1 MKTLITMIAI
11 TLTAFTARAGDTV
24 PYIAMPVGFGYA
36 IDAKG
41 IRQSNAM
48 AIHNVVYGNL
58 PAAHFNAAY
67 QHTVGLFR
75 LDLDLSTGR
84 VRQVTMV
91 KSTGAGPLDKASA
104 EAFRHWVFRAGMF
117 KEVVLPITVKTRWV
131 AVSEPMGWF

>member
-1 MKTLITMIAI
+1 MKTLITIIAI
-11 TLTAFTARAGDTV
+11 TLTAFTARAGDNV
-24 PYIAMPVGFGYA
+24 PYITMPVGFGYT

-48 AIHNVVYGNL
+48 AMHNVVYENL
-58 PAAHFNAAY
+58 PKIPSNAAY
-67 QHTVGLFR
+67 QYTVGLFR

-91 KSTGAGPLDKASA
+91 TSTGAGPLDKAST
-104 EAFRHWVFRAGMF
+104 EAFRHWVFRAGML
-117 KEVVLPITVKTRWV
+117 KQVVLPITVKRRWV

>member
-24 PYIAMPVGFGYA
+24 PYIAMPVGLGYT

-48 AIHNVVYGNL
+48 AMRNVVYGNL

-67 QHTVGLFR
+67 QYTVGLFQ

-84 VRQVTMV
+84 VRQVMMV

-104 EAFRHWVFRAGMF
+104 EVFRHWVFRAGLL
-117 KEVVLPITVKTRWV
+117 KQIVLPITVKTRWV
-131 AVSEPMGWF
+131 AVSAPMGYF

>member
-11 TLTAFTARAGDTV
+11 TLTAFTARASDNV
-24 PYIAMPVGFGYA
+24 PYVAMPGSFGYA

-41 IRQSNAM
+41 IRQSNTMAM
-48 AIHNVVYGNL
+48 HNMVYANL
-58 PAAHFNAAY
+58 PATHFNAAY
-67 QHTVGLFR
+67 QYTVGLFR

-104 EAFRHWVFRAGMF
+104 EAFRHWVFRAGML
-117 KEVVLPITVKTRWV
+117 KQVVLPITVKTRWV
-131 AVSEPMGWF
+131 TVREPMGWF